1 LPVFLAALA
10 FFKSIAP
17 VDDDDDDDDEG
28 QLLPRKRA
36 AASTRTGTKNDR
48 RNDGLGAKTLLH
60 SRLPTTAA

>member
-17 VDDDDDDDDEG
+17 DDDDDDDDEG
-28 QLLPRKRA
+28 QLLPRNRA

-48 RNDGLGAKTLLH
+48 RNDGLGTKTLLH
-60 SRLPTTAA
+60 SRLATAAA

>member
-17 VDDDDDDDDEG
+17 VDDDDDDDEG

-48 RNDGLGAKTLLH
+48 RNDGLAAKNLLH
-60 SRLPTTAA
+60 SRLATTAS

>member
-17 VDDDDDDDDEG
+17 VDDDDDDDEG

>member
-17 VDDDDDDDDEG
+17 DDDDDEG
-28 QLLPRKRA
+28 QLLPRNRA

-48 RNDGLGAKTLLH
+48 RNDGLGTKTLLH
-60 SRLPTTAA
+60 SWLATTAA

>member
-17 VDDDDDDDDEG
+17 DDDDDDDDDEG
-28 QLLPRKRA
+28 QLLPRNRA

-48 RNDGLGAKTLLH
+48 RNDGLGTKTLLH
-60 SRLPTTAA
+60 SWLATTAA

>member
-17 VDDDDDDDDEG
+17 VDDDDDEG

-48 RNDGLGAKTLLH
+48 RNDGLGTKNLLH
-60 SRLPTTAA
+60 SWLATTAA

>member
-17 VDDDDDDDDEG
+17 DDDDDDDDEG
-28 QLLPRKRA
+28 QLLPRNRA

-48 RNDGLGAKTLLH
+48 RNDGLGTKTLLH
-60 SRLPTTAA
+60 SWLATTAA

>member
-1 LPVFLAALA
+1 VALA

-17 VDDDDDDDDEG
+17 VDDDEG

-60 SRLPTTAA
+60 SPLATTAA

>member
-17 VDDDDDDDDEG
+17 VDDDDEG

-48 RNDGLGAKTLLH
+48 RNDGLGTKTLLH
-60 SRLPTTAA
+60 SRLATAAA